1 MQVTLTLSG
10 GLTSA
15 EGSIKVATLGGA
27 PFTIGRSPDADW
39 TLIDPS
45 CRVSG
50 LHLELRGEGDAL
62 VLVDRSSG
70 GTALGDPQSR
80 LQRGQPTALPAGGA
94 RLFLPV
100 GEIAISVAPRRAAFA
115 APSRPAGDDDPFGRQ
130 GDAPGGPGPAFSPS
144 STAPRAGGLSLRGDR
159 SGPSAAPSGFS
170 AAPAAAPGAAAAP
183 NPGPGLS
190 LGGAQRRAPPAP
202 QGLGDAP
209 SRSAAP
215 PSPGGAPSRP
225 AGSGSG
231 PASPEDWLNDE
242 DDPFG
247 PPKPARAAAA
257 DPFTA
262 AAPEDDLFG
271 PEGAAP
277 ARDDDALFGRG
288 AAPAPDPDPPHEGAP
303 PDPLSPDPLSP
314 DPLSPDPLS
323 PDPGRS
329 DPGRSDP
336 GDADPLAA
344 ERQAPGRATPGLS
357 LGGPTPS
364 GAPQRARE
372 PGAAGFPEQGPEDAG
387 PTPVEPAPARPEP
400 PRGAT
405 QVHPAAP
412 RPAASPDALE
422 AEAALAALFD
432 AMGLDI
438 DEVPRGRRVA
448 RAREA
453 GAVLVAMADA
463 LRQLLDS
470 RRTVKRELGVAG
482 TEIEFGAN
490 PLKFAPDAQAA
501 ADGLLRPLTSGYLSG
516 EAAVADALKSLVSH
530 QMALVG
536 GIKTAMRVA
545 LESFD
550 PETLEQT
557 LERRGLSQVVPA
569 LRKAELWDRF
579 VEDYARVA
587 DQADDDI
594 RALIGREL
602 NKLYAPGGQSGGQ
615 PEGGSARQAGGP
627 AGGRPGGRAGG
638 RE

>member
-15 EGSIKVATLGGA
+15 EGSIKVATLGDA

-50 LHLELRGEGDAL
+50 LHLELRSEGDSL
-62 VLVDRSSG
+62 VMVDRSSG
-70 GTALGDPQSR
+70 GTALGDPLSR
-80 LQRGQPTALPAGGA
+80 LQRDQPTALPAGGA

-100 GEIAISVAPRRAAFA
+100 GEIAISAAPRRAAFA
-115 APSRPAGDDDPFGRQ
+115 APSRPAADDDPFGAQ
-130 GDAPGGPGPAFSPS
+130 GVAAGGASGGASGGAAPSA
-144 STAPRAGGLSLRGDR
+144 APRAGGLSLRGDR

-170 AAPAAAPGAAAAP
+170 AAPAAPAASGQAPGL
-183 NPGPGLS
+183 G
-190 LGGAQRRAPPAP
+190 LGGVQRRPSPAP
-202 QGLGDAP
+202 QGLGGAP
-209 SRSAAP
+209 SPSP
-215 PSPGGAPSRP
+215 PSPGGAP
-225 AGSGSG
+225 A
-231 PASPEDWLNDE
+231 APEDWLNDE

-247 PPKPARAAAA
+247 PPKAAR
-257 DPFTA
+257 PA
-262 AAPEDDLFG
+262 AAPDDDPFG
-271 PEGAAP
+271 AGLAAP
-277 ARDDDALFGRG
+277 AADDDALFGGGAAAGPEPTRAPPQALAPERSEPGAGAADPRAEEEPGPSPAPGFSPSPPPSG
-288 AAPAPDPDPPHEGAP
+288 AAPETSRDAPTPFDAAPFDPPPSAAP
-303 PDPLSPDPLSP
+303 PGALD
-314 DPLSPDPLS
+314 
-323 PDPGRS
+323 GQ
-329 DPGRSDP
+329 
-336 GDADPLAA
+336 DAATAA
-344 ERQAPGRATPGLS
+344 
-357 LGGPTPS
+357 
-364 GAPQRARE
+364 
-372 PGAAGFPEQGPEDAG
+372 
-387 PTPVEPAPARPEP
+387 EPAPQRPEP

-405 QVHPAAP
+405 QIHPAAP

-438 DEVPRGRRVA
+438 DEVPRGKRVA

-516 EAAVADALKSLVSH
+516 EAAVADALRSLVSH

-550 PETLEQT
+550 PETLEKT

-602 NKLYAPGGQSGGQ
+602 NKLYAPGGQSGG
-615 PEGGSARQAGGP
+615 GSAGGL
-627 AGGRPGGRAGG
+627 AGGRPGGRSGG